1 MSFVFDP
8 VGDLGE
14 WPGVQALVEMIAVVD
29 FLADVGQVTDG
40 EGVHPGFIASLHEML
55 ADQVEQMVDLARF
68 LALDL
73 AEAFRFAPVFHR
85 GRFDLGA
92 HLLPGTPDR
101 FDFPAAVE
109 LLISNCV

>member
-14 WPGVQALVEMIAVVD
+14 WPGVEALVEMIA
-29 FLADVGQVTDG
+29 DG
-40 EGVHPGFIASLHEML
+40 EGVHPGFIAPLHEML
-55 ADQVEQMVDLARF
+55 GYQEDQMVDLARF

-85 GRFDLGA
+85 WRFDLGA

-109 LLISNCV
+109 SLISNCD